1 MPGKIFY
8 RKSSRSDRRE
18 RGRNLR
24 VVAVS
29 DVDLKF
35 FSSHHAKS
43 ELKLIASEVG
53 AELIDLG
60 DAGASSQKQ
69 G

>member
-24 VVAVS
+24 VVAVA

-35 FSSHHAKS
+35 FSSHYSKS
-43 ELKLIASEVG
+43 ELKLIASEAG

-60 DAGASSQKQ
+60 DAGSNRPK
-69 G
+69 